1 MEQNLKLVRT
11 INYICGYDNPE
22 EKNKEYFE
30 LEKEIK
36 EKGKLISCDCWEG
49 DMLVAK
55 YEMNGKI
62 YKISDDMEYGVPYS
76 IEIFEKEN

>member
-1 MEQNLKLVRT
+1 MKQNLKLIKT
-11 INYICGYDNPE
+11 IHYFCGYDNPE
-22 EKNKEYFE
+22 EKNKEYLE

-36 EKGKLISCDCWEG
+36 EKGKQIHCDCWEG